1 MNTSFTRRLILTAIL
16 FVVPCSIVQAQSVF
30 DTPPAS
36 QSNSTTPNLESQDS
50 NNGSLNAP
58 IIKEKNWYASWGYSR
73 QQYAPSDI
81 HITQPGL
88 GNNYTVHQA
97 TAQDFPANPGQ
108 TLQSIASLNL
118 TTPQENIR
126 IGRYL
131 NAEKTF
137 AIELNLDHSKF
148 NTNIGQTAYVSGV
161 APNGIGGQKIN
172 QNVVLNA
179 QTFDYELHNGLNHIM
194 VNGVWLHHL
203 FGPEQKPGDMQL
215 ISRAGAGIL
224 LPHSEI
230 TVDGQG
236 ANTGPK
242 DQNICCFSSNDWW
255 QVNGWTAGV
264 EIGGRY
270 RITESM
276 YLELTAKEAYGVLH
290 HVPVYQGTA
299 DQSLWMTEEVLSAG
313 FLF

>member
-1 MNTSFTRRLILTAIL
+1 MNTRFSNHLIYAAIL
-16 FVVPCSIVQAQSVF
+16 SVMPCSMALAQS
-30 DTPPAS
+30 TPDAPSAS
-36 QSNSTTPNLESQDS
+36 ADNS
-50 NNGSLNAP
+50 AP
-58 IIKEKNWYASWGYSR
+58 QVASKASTEQPLIKEKNWYFSWGYSR
-73 QQYAPSDI
+73 DQYAPSDI

-97 TAQDFPANPGQ
+97 AAQDFPANFGD
-108 TLQSIASLNL
+108 TLQSIASLNF
-118 TTPQENIR
+118 TAPQENVR
-126 IGRYL
+126 IGKFM
-131 NAEKTF
+131 NPEKTF
-137 AIELNLDHSKF
+137 AIELNLDHTKY
-148 NTNIGQTAYVSGV
+148 NTNLGQIAYVSGTK
-161 APNGIGGQKIN
+161 PGYSIN
-172 QNVVLNA
+172 QNIPLNA

-194 VNGVWLHHL
+194 VNAVWLHHL

-215 ISRAGAGIL
+215 ISRVGAGIL

-230 TVDGQG
+230 TLDGNG
-236 ANTGPK
+236 AQTGPK

-255 QVNGWTAGV
+255 QVNGWTTGI

-276 YLELTAKEAYGVLH
+276 YLELTAKEAYGVLR

-299 DQSLWMTEEVLSAG
+299 DQTIWMSEEILSAG

>member
-1 MNTSFTRRLILTAIL
+1 MALAQGTPDVPSASTDTSTT
-16 FVVPCSIVQAQSVF
+16 Q
-30 DTPPAS
+30 
-36 QSNSTTPNLESQDS
+36 STTPQVDNKTSPDLP
-50 NNGSLNAP
+50 L
-58 IIKEKNWYASWGYSR
+58 IKDHNWYASWGYSR
-73 QQYAPSDI
+73 DQYAPSDI

-97 TAQDFPANPGQ
+97 AAQDFPANPGQ
-108 TLQSIASLNL
+108 TLQSIASLNF
-118 TTPQENIR
+118 TTPQENVR
-126 IGRYL
+126 IGKFM
-131 NAEKTF
+131 NPEKTF
-137 AIELNLDHSKF
+137 AIELNLDHTKY
-148 NTNIGQTAYVSGV
+148 NTNIGQTANVTGTG
-161 APNGIGGQKIN
+161 NIGGQPVN

-215 ISRAGAGIL
+215 ISRVGAGIL
-224 LPHSEI
+224 LPHSEVNI
-230 TVDGQG
+230 GGIG

-255 QVNGWTAGV
+255 QVNGWTAGI

-276 YLELTAKEAYGVLH
+276 YLELTAKEAYGVLR
-290 HVPVYQGTA
+290 HVPVYMGTA
-299 DQSLWMTEEVLSAG
+299 DQTIWMTEEILSAG

>member
-1 MNTSFTRRLILTAIL
+1 MNSKFTKHLIFAAIL
-16 FVVPCSIVQAQSVF
+16 SAPCSMALAQS
-30 DTPPAS
+30 TPDVPSANTD
-36 QSNSTTPNLESQDS
+36 NSTTSSAALQSSGKASADQPL
-50 NNGSLNAP
+50 
-58 IIKEKNWYASWGYSR
+58 IKEKNWYFSWGYSR

-97 TAQDFPANPGQ
+97 AAGDYPANFGQ
-108 TLQSIASLNL
+108 TLQSIGSLNF
-118 TTPQENIR
+118 TTPQENVR

-131 NAEKTF
+131 NEEKTF

-148 NTNIGQTAYVSGV
+148 NTNIGQTAYVSGA
-161 APNGIGGQKIN
+161 APKGIGGQPIN
-172 QNVVLNA
+172 QNVVLNT

-230 TVDGQG
+230 TVDGNG
-236 ANTGPK
+236 AVTGPK

-255 QVNGWTAGV
+255 QVNGWTAGI

-270 RITESM
+270 QISESM
-276 YLELTAKEAYGVLH
+276 YLELTAKEAYGVLR

-299 DQSLWMTEEVLSAG
+299 DQTLWMTEEVLSAG